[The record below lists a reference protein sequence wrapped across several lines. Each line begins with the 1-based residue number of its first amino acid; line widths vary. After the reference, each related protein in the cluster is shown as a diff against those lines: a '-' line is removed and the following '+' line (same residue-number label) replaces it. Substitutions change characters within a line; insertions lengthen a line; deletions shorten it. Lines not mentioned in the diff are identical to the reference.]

1 MIGYLNGQYLPQ
13 EKIFIS
19 PEDRG
24 FLFADGIYEVIRSYG
39 GRLFRAKAHLERL
52 SHGASA
58 LQFNQTDFSYL
69 EAVCEKLLLDNRLTQ
84 GDAVIYMQVTR
95 GVAPRSHAFPPIE
108 TPLTVYATAKPFQ
121 PHLQDAE
128 TGIRVIL
135 VPDQR
140 WARCDIK
147 TIGLLANTLA
157 HQRARNSHATEGL
170 FVRDGAVMEGTH
182 SNVMAV
188 FDGKVITPPKTNY
201 MLAGITREFVL
212 GLCGELSIPFAETPL
227 YESDILNADE
237 VMIVGTTVEVTP
249 VIAVNGE
256 TIGSGRPVPSPG
268 NSRRRFRRRC
278 VDVQESSDP
287 GIAGRAWGLHL
298 PQHVHQTTQTVN
310 FFPP

>member
-1 MIGYLNGQYLPQ
+1 MIGYLNGQYMPQ

-69 EAVCEKLLLDNRLTQ
+69 KAVCEKLLLDNRLIQ
-84 GDAVIYMQVTR
+84 GDAVVYMQVTR

-108 TPLTVYATAKPFQ
+108 TPLTVYATAKSFQ

-128 TGIRVIL
+128 TGIRAIL

-157 HQRARNSHATEGL
+157 HQRARKSHATEGL
-170 FVRDGAVMEGTH
+170 FVRDGVVMEGTH

-188 FDGKVITPPKTNY
+188 FDGKIITPPKTNY

-212 GLCGELSIPFAETPL
+212 ELCGEISVPFSEYPL
-227 YESDILNADE
+227 YEADILNADE
-237 VMIVGTTVEVTP
+237 LMIVGTTVEVTP

-256 TIGSGRPVPSPG
+256 NIGSGAPG
-268 NSRRRFRRRC
+268 PITRNLQKAF
-278 VDVQESSDP
+278 QEKV
-287 GIAGRAWGLHL
+287 R
-298 PQHVHQTTQTVN
+298 
-310 FFPP
+310 

>member
-13 EKIFIS
+13 ENIVVS

-24 FLFADGIYEVIRSYG
+24 FLFADGIYDVIRSYNG
-39 GRLFRAKAHLERL
+39 KLFRAKAHLDRL
-52 SHGASA
+52 SYGAKA

-69 EAVCEKLLLDNRLTQ
+69 EPVCERLIQDNRLYR

-108 TPLTVYATAKPFQ
+108 TPLTVYATPKSFK
-121 PHLQDAE
+121 PHLQEAE

-170 FVRDGAVMEGTH
+170 FIRDGAVMEGTH

-188 FDGKVITPPKTNY
+188 IDGKVITPPRTNY

-212 GLCGELSIPFAETPL
+212 SLCGELSIPFSETPL

-237 VMIVGTTVEVTP
+237 LMIVGTTVEVTP

-256 TIGSGRPVPSPG
+256 NIGTGAPGPV
-268 NSRRRFRRRC
+268 
-278 VDVQESSDP
+278 
-287 GIAGRAWGLHL
+287 
-298 PQHVHQTTQTVN
+298 TQILGKAFKEKVC
-310 FFPP
+310 

>member
-13 EKIFIS
+13 ENIVIS

-39 GRLFRAKAHLERL
+39 GKLFRAKAHFGRL
-52 SHGASA
+52 SRSASA
-58 LQFNQTDFSYL
+58 LQFNHTDFSYL
-69 EAVCEKLLLDNRLTQ
+69 ETVCVKLIQDNRLTQ

-108 TPLTVYATAKPFQ
+108 TPLTVYATAKSFQ
-121 PHLQDAE
+121 SHLQE
-128 TGIRVIL
+128 SENGTRVIL

-147 TIGLLANTLA
+147 TVGLLANTLA

-170 FVRDGAVMEGTH
+170 FVRDGAVLEGTH

-188 FDGKVITPPKTNY
+188 FDGKVITPPRTNY

-212 GLCGELSIPFAETPL
+212 GLCGELSIPFSEAPL
-227 YESDILNADE
+227 YESDIMNADE
-237 VMIVGTTVEVTP
+237 LMIVGTTVEVTP
-249 VIAVNGE
+249 VIAINGE
-256 TIGSGRPVPSPG
+256 NIGSGMPG
-268 NSRRRFRRRC
+268 PITRKLQKAF
-278 VDVQESSDP
+278 QE
-287 GIAGRAWGLHL
+287 GTA
-298 PQHVHQTTQTVN
+298 
-310 FFPP
+310 

>member
-13 EKIFIS
+13 ENIVIS

-24 FLFADGIYEVIRSYG
+24 FLFADGIYEVIRSYSG
-39 GRLFRAKAHLERL
+39 KLFRAIPHLDRL
-52 SHGASA
+52 SHGART

-69 EAVCEKLLLDNRLTQ
+69 EPVCERLIRENGLIQ

-121 PHLQDAE
+121 PQRQE
-128 TGIRVIL
+128 SENGIRVIL

-157 HQRARNSHATEGL
+157 HQRARKSHATEGL
-170 FVRDGAVMEGTH
+170 FVRDGVVMEGTH

-188 FDGKVITPPKTNY
+188 FDGKVITPPRTNY
-201 MLAGITREFVL
+201 ILAGITREFVL
-212 GLCGELSIPFAETPL
+212 SLCGELSIPFSEAPL
-227 YESDILNADE
+227 YESGILNADE
-237 VMIVGTTVEVTP
+237 LMIVGTTVEVTP
-249 VIAVNGE
+249 VVAINGE
-256 TIGSGRPVPSPG
+256 NIGSGVPGPLI
-268 NSRRRFRRRC
+268 RKLQTAF
-278 VDVQESSDP
+278 QEK
-287 GIAGRAWGLHL
+287 
-298 PQHVHQTTQTVN
+298 VC
-310 FFPP
+310 

>member
-1 MIGYLNGQYLPQ
+1 MIGYLNGQYMPQ

-52 SHGASA
+52 SHGASV

-69 EAVCEKLLLDNRLTQ
+69 KAVCEKLLLDNRLTH
-84 GDAVIYMQVTR
+84 GDAVVYMQVTR

-108 TPLTVYATAKPFQ
+108 TPLTVYATAKSFQ
-121 PHLQDAE
+121 SHLQDAE
-128 TGIRVIL
+128 TGIRAIL

-157 HQRARNSHATEGL
+157 HQRARISHATEGL

-188 FDGKVITPPKTNY
+188 FDGKIITPPKTNY

-212 GLCGELSIPFAETPL
+212 EFCEEISVPFSENPL
-227 YESDILNADE
+227 YEADILNADE
-237 VMIVGTTVEVTP
+237 LMIVGTTVEVTP

-256 TIGSGRPVPSPG
+256 NIGSGAPG
-268 NSRRRFRRRC
+268 PITRNLQKAF
-278 VDVQESSDP
+278 QEKV
-287 GIAGRAWGLHL
+287 R
-298 PQHVHQTTQTVN
+298 
-310 FFPP
+310 

>member
-13 EKIFIS
+13 ENIVIS

-24 FLFADGIYEVIRSYG
+24 FLFADGIYDVIRSYSG
-39 GRLFRAKAHLERL
+39 KLFRAKAHLERL
-52 SHGASA
+52 SRGASA
-58 LQFNQTDFSYL
+58 LQFNHTDFSYL
-69 EAVCEKLLLDNRLTQ
+69 ETVCEKLIQDNRLTQ

-108 TPLTVYATAKPFQ
+108 TPLTVYATAKSFQ
-121 PHLQDAE
+121 PHTE
-128 TGIRVIL
+128 ESENGIQVIL

-188 FDGKVITPPKTNY
+188 FDGKVITPPRTNY

-212 GLCGELSIPFAETPL
+212 GLCEALSIPFSEIPL

-237 VMIVGTTVEVTP
+237 LMIVGTTVEVTP
-249 VIAVNGE
+249 VIAVNGY
-256 TIGSGRPVPSPG
+256 TIGSGTPG
-268 NSRRRFRRRC
+268 SITRKLQMAFQKKAC
-278 VDVQESSDP
+278 
-287 GIAGRAWGLHL
+287 
-298 PQHVHQTTQTVN
+298 
-310 FFPP
+310 

>member
-13 EKIFIS
+13 ENIVIS

-39 GRLFRAKAHLERL
+39 GKLFRAKAHFDRL
-52 SHGASA
+52 SRSASA

-69 EAVCEKLLLDNRLTQ
+69 EPVCVRLIQDNRLTQ

-108 TPLTVYATAKPFQ
+108 TPLTVYATAKSFQ
-121 PHLQDAE
+121 PHLQE
-128 TGIRVIL
+128 SENGTRVIL

-147 TIGLLANTLA
+147 TVGLLANTLA

-170 FVRDGAVMEGTH
+170 FVRDGAVLEGTH
-182 SNVMAV
+182 SNVIAV
-188 FDGKVITPPKTNY
+188 FDGKVITPPRTNY

-212 GLCGELSIPFAETPL
+212 GLCGELSIPFSEAPL
-227 YESDILNADE
+227 YESDIMNADE
-237 VMIVGTTVEVTP
+237 LMIVGTTVEVTP
-249 VIAVNGE
+249 VIAINGE
-256 TIGSGRPVPSPG
+256 NIGSGMPG
-268 NSRRRFRRRC
+268 PITRKLQKAF
-278 VDVQESSDP
+278 QE
-287 GIAGRAWGLHL
+287 GIA
-298 PQHVHQTTQTVN
+298 
-310 FFPP
+310 

>member
-13 EKIFIS
+13 ENIFIS

-24 FLFADGIYEVIRSYG
+24 FLFADGIYEVIRSYS
-39 GRLFRAKAHLERL
+39 GRLFRAKAHLDRL
-52 SHGASA
+52 SQGARA
-58 LQFNQTDFSYL
+58 LEFNHTDFSYF
-69 EAVCEKLLLDNRLTQ
+69 EPVCERLIRENGLTQ

-108 TPLTVYATAKPFQ
+108 TPLTVYAIAKAFQ
-121 PHLQDAE
+121 SHRQEAE

-157 HQRARNSHATEGL
+157 HQRARKSHATEGL

-188 FDGKVITPPKTNY
+188 FDGKVITPPRTNY

-212 GLCGELSIPFAETPL
+212 SLCGELSIPFSEAPL
-227 YESDILNADE
+227 YESGIMNADE
-237 VMIVGTTVEVTP
+237 LMIVGTTVEVTP
-249 VIAVNGE
+249 VIAINGE
-256 TIGSGRPVPSPG
+256 DIGSGMPG
-268 NSRRRFRRRC
+268 PITRKLQKAF
-278 VDVQESSDP
+278 QE
-287 GIAGRAWGLHL
+287 GIA
-298 PQHVHQTTQTVN
+298 
-310 FFPP
+310 

>member
-13 EKIFIS
+13 ENIVIS

-24 FLFADGIYEVIRSYG
+24 FLFADGIYEVIRSYSG
-39 GRLFRAKAHLERL
+39 KLFRSKAHLDRL
-52 SHGASA
+52 SHGALA

-69 EAVCEKLLLDNRLTQ
+69 ESVCEKLILENCLTQ

-95 GVAPRSHAFPPIE
+95 GVAPRSHVFPPVE
-108 TPLTVYATAKPFQ
+108 TPLTVYATAKSFQ
-121 PHLQDAE
+121 PHFQEAE
-128 TGIRVIL
+128 TGIQVIL

-157 HQRARNSHATEGL
+157 HQRARNSQATEGL

-188 FDGKVITPPKTNY
+188 FDGKLITPPRTNY

-212 GLCGELSIPFAETPL
+212 SLCGKLSIPFSETPL

-237 VMIVGTTVEVTP
+237 LMIVGTTVEVTP

-256 TIGSGRPVPSPG
+256 NVGSGAPG
-268 NSRRRFRRRC
+268 TITQKLQMAFHLS
-278 VDVQESSDP
+278 
-287 GIAGRAWGLHL
+287 AGRA
-298 PQHVHQTTQTVN
+298 
-310 FFPP
+310 

>member
-1 MIGYLNGQYLPQ
+1 MIGYLNGRYLPQ
-13 EKIFIS
+13 ENIVIS

-39 GRLFRAKAHLERL
+39 GKLFRAKAHLDRL
-52 SHGASA
+52 SHGARS
-58 LQFNQTDFSYL
+58 LQFNQTDFSFL
-69 EAVCEKLLLDNRLTQ
+69 ERVCERLIQDNQLTQ

-121 PHLQDAE
+121 PHRQE
-128 TGIRVIL
+128 YENGIRVIL

-157 HQRARNSHATEGL
+157 HQRARKSHAAEGL
-170 FVRDGAVMEGTH
+170 FVRDGAVTEGTH

-188 FDGKVITPPKTNY
+188 FDGKLITPPRTNY

-212 GLCGELSIPFAETPL
+212 SLCGKLSIPFSETPL

-237 VMIVGTTVEVTP
+237 LMIVGTTVEVTP

-256 TIGSGRPVPSPG
+256 NIGSGAPGPVT
-268 NSRRRFRRRC
+268 RKLQKAFHL
-278 VDVQESSDP
+278 SDSFDGGTNP
-287 GIAGRAWGLHL
+287 
-298 PQHVHQTTQTVN
+298 
-310 FFPP
+310 

>member
-13 EKIFIS
+13 ENIVIS

-24 FLFADGIYEVIRSYG
+24 FLFADGIYDVIRSYNG
-39 GRLFRAKAHLERL
+39 KLFRAKAHLDRL
-52 SHGASA
+52 SYGAGA
-58 LQFNQTDFSYL
+58 LQFNQTDFGYL
-69 EAVCEKLLLDNRLTQ
+69 EPVCERLIQDNRLYR

-108 TPLTVYATAKPFQ
+108 TPLTVYATARPFQ
-121 PHLQDAE
+121 PHQQEAE

-140 WARCDIK
+140 WARCDVK

-157 HQRARNSHATEGL
+157 HQRARTSLAAEGL

-188 FDGKVITPPKTNY
+188 FDGKVITPPRTNY

-212 GLCGELSIPFAETPL
+212 RLCGELSVPFLETPL
-227 YESDILNADE
+227 YESDIRNADE
-237 VMIVGTTVEVTP
+237 LMIVGTTVEVTP

-256 TIGSGRPVPSPG
+256 NIGSGEPG
-268 NSRRRFRRRC
+268 PLTRKLQMAFHRSVGFA
-278 VDVQESSDP
+278 E
-287 GIAGRAWGLHL
+287 
-298 PQHVHQTTQTVN
+298 
-310 FFPP
+310 

>member
-13 EKIFIS
+13 ENIVIS

-24 FLFADGIYEVIRSYG
+24 FLFADGIYEVIRSYSG
-39 GRLFRAKAHLERL
+39 KLFRSKAHLDRL
-52 SHGASA
+52 SHGARA

-69 EAVCEKLLLDNRLTQ
+69 ESVCEKLILENCLTQ

-108 TPLTVYATAKPFQ
+108 TPLTVYATAKSFQ
-121 PHLQDAE
+121 PHLQESE
-128 TGIRVIL
+128 TGIQVIL

-157 HQRARNSHATEGL
+157 HQRARNSQATEGL

-188 FDGKVITPPKTNY
+188 MDGKVITPPRTNY

-212 GLCGELSIPFAETPL
+212 GLCGDLSIPFSETPL
-227 YESDILNADE
+227 YESDILKADE
-237 VMIVGTTVEVTP
+237 LMIVGTTVEVTP
-249 VIAVNGE
+249 VIAINGE
-256 TIGSGRPVPSPG
+256 NIGSGTPG
-268 NSRRRFRRRC
+268 PITRKLQKAF
-278 VDVQESSDP
+278 
-287 GIAGRAWGLHL
+287 
-298 PQHVHQTTQTVN
+298 HQTTQTVN